1 MINRRAVLAGSGTL
15 AGIAL
20 IPRALADSKY
30 PERPIR
36 VIVPAGAGA
45 VSDVVVRP
53 WAAKIKDLLGVVVIE
68 YQGGSGGTIAATA
81 VAHSNP
87 DGYTI
92 LVGTMSTHVHMAMT
106 LPYDPVR
113 DFAPISILVVTA
125 MCVVTNPSLPART
138 LRELID
144 YARSNPDKLTYGS
157 GGIGSV
163 GNLAG
168 ELFKSLTGTAD
179 IVHVPYKS
187 IGHALSDV
195 VSGNIPLTMMSVTP
209 QVLELHRSGQVRMLA
224 VAAPAR
230 LVAAPDIPTA
240 EEAGLPGMIAHNFMG
255 LFAPTGTPTTIV
267 DRLSQATRT
276 AMADDEFRKRLMVS
290 GFEPYPDS
298 SPEAARRFVGDE
310 IAHWAPIIKRL
321 NLGMPSGDSAR
332 T

>member
-1 MINRRAVLAGSGTL
+1 MKRRDVLLFAPACLAG
-15 AGIAL
+15 AL
-20 IPRALADSKY
+20 TSPALPQSKY

-36 VIVPAGAGA
+36 VIVPAAAGA

-53 WAAKIKDLLGVVVIE
+53 WAAKIKELLGVVVVE
-68 YQGGSGGTIAATA
+68 NQGGGGGVIGATA
-81 VAHSNP
+81 VARSNP

-92 LVGTMSTHVHMAMT
+92 LVGTVSTHVHMAGT

-113 DFAPISILVVTA
+113 DFAPISILAITA
-125 MCVVTNPSLPART
+125 LSVVTNPSLPART

-144 YARSNPDKLTYGS
+144 YAKSNPGKLSYGS

-163 GNLAG
+163 ANLAG
-168 ELFKSLTGTAD
+168 ELFKSLTATAD

-187 IGHALSDV
+187 IGLALSDV
-195 VSGNIPLTMMSVTP
+195 VSGNISLTMMSVTP

-276 AMADDEFRKRLMVS
+276 AMADNEFRKRLMVS

-310 IAHWAPIIKRL
+310 IIHWAPIIKRL
-321 NLGMPSGDSAR
+321 NLGMRSGVSER